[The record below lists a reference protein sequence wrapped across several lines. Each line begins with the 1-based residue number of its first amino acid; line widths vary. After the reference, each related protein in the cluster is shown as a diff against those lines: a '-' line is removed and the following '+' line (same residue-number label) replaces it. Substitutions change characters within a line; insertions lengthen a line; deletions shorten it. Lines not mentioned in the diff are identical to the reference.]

1 MGGGTE
7 AFPDLGRHCQNPD
20 CQQLDFLPFK
30 CDGCHK
36 VFCLEHRSYKS
47 HECQKQDIKS
57 RKVIVCEVC
66 SVSIETTGCNEE
78 NEKTLLEKHI
88 KSGDCDPKKHK
99 KPTCPV
105 RRCKEV
111 LTFSNT
117 STCKTCNLT
126 VCLKHRFPADHACN
140 KKDSM
145 MVGKEVVTAK
155 GRWQDRF
162 LVSFASRNG
171 KECTKTDRSS
181 SKASSSKST
190 PSVKAY

>member
-20 CQQLDFLPFK
+20 CRQLDFLPFK

-47 HECQKQDIKS
+47 HECQKPDIKS

-66 SVSIETTGCNEE
+66 SVSIETTGSNGEI
-78 NEKTLLEKHI
+78 EKIMLEKHM
-88 KSGDCDPKKHK
+88 KSGDCDPKKQK

-117 STCKTCNLT
+117 STCKICNLN

-140 KKDSM
+140 KDS
-145 MVGKEVVTAK
+145 MVGKEAVMAK
-155 GRWQDRF
+155 GRWNNRF
-162 LVSFASRNG
+162 LAAFALRNG
-171 KECTKTDRSS
+171 KECAKSDRS
-181 SKASSSKST
+181 SKASPSKNT